1 MTPVLTTSHDGK
13 RGKIANLGIAKT
25 MCDNS
30 RLSNYKAYA
39 SAE

>member
-1 MTPVLTTSHDGK
+1 MTTVLTTSHDEK
-13 RGKIANLGIAKT
+13 VVKTANLGIAKN